1 MDNNLN
7 AAYEA
12 CNSFNNK
19 LKDTLMGLIGAN
31 NDRKAE
37 FDALKADHEQ
47 LKKDHQSFESSATR
61 ENDLR

>member
-37 FDALKADHEQ
+37 FDALKADNEQ
-47 LKKDHQSFESSATR
+47 LKKDHQTFESSATR
-61 ENDLR
+61 ENGLR

>member
-37 FDALKADHEQ
+37 FDALKAD
-47 LKKDHQSFESSATR
+47 K
-61 ENDLR
+61 

>member
-1 MDNNLN
+1 MDANLN
-7 AAYEA
+7 ATYEA

-37 FDALKADHEQ
+37 IDGLRLNQ
-47 LKKDHQSFESSATR
+47 PLSTYFE
-61 ENDLR
+61 